1 MKTFDLKSLVFFFK
15 QKISFNITLIR
26 VVFSFISFSSS
37 SSSFPQESEG
47 HTLNACQ
54 EKMDDQYEVKINL
67 SFYL

>member
-1 MKTFDLKSLVFFFK
+1 MKTFDLKSLVFFFLNK
-15 QKISFNITLIR
+15 RFPLILLIR
-26 VVFSFISFSSS
+26 VVFSFISFSS

>member
-1 MKTFDLKSLVFFFK
+1 MKTFDLKSLVFFFLNK
-15 QKISFNITLIR
+15 RFPLILLIR
-26 VVFSFISFSSS
+26 VVFSFISFSS

-67 SFYL
+67 SFCL

>member
-37 SSSFPQESEG
+37 SSFPQESEG

>member
-1 MKTFDLKSLVFFFK
+1 MKTFDLKSLVFY
-15 QKISFNITLIR
+15 FNKRFPLILL
-26 VVFSFISFSSS
+26 VFSFISFSS